1 MAADHERLTSRKA
14 IALLSG
20 GLDSTLAVSLIVQQG
35 IEVIALN
42 FVTPFCRCS
51 KRGCRSE
58 AVKASEK
65 LDVELRVEY
74 LGEEYLAVVRNP
86 RHGYGKNMNPCVDCR
101 ILIFSKA
108 RKVMEE
114 EGASF
119 VFTGEVLGERPM
131 SQRRDSMRIIE
142 KESGLVGR
150 LLRPLSAQLFPPIL
164 AEEEGVVDRSKLL
177 AISGRSR
184 KPQMRLAEAMSV
196 TEYPCPAGGCLLTDP
211 VYARKVRDLVERRE
225 FTMENVELLRIG
237 RHFRLDDS
245 AKLIVGRDQEENGRL
260 ESLAGDGDVILS
272 TFPLPGP
279 VALLRNG
286 SNGSIELSA
295 MICVA
300 HSDVRKENEVPVSWR
315 RVLDGDTGI
324 FRVSA
329 IAANMLEHYRIC

>member
-1 MAADHERLTSRKA
+1 MTDKA

-20 GLDSTLAVSLIVQQG
+20 GLDSTLAVNLMVQQG

-42 FVTPFCRCS
+42 FLTPFCRCS
-51 KRGCRSE
+51 KKGCRSE
-58 AVKASEK
+58 AVKVSEK
-65 LDVELRVEY
+65 VGVELRVEY
-74 LGEEYLAVVRNP
+74 LGEEYLDILRNP
-86 RHGYGKNMNPCVDCR
+86 PHGYGKNMNPCIDCR

-150 LLRPLSAQLFPPIL
+150 LLRPLSAQFFPPIL
-164 AEEEGVVDRSKLL
+164 AEKEGVVDRSKLL
-177 AISGRSR
+177 AIVGRSR
-184 KPQMRLAEAMSV
+184 KPQMRLAEEMGI

-211 VYARKVRDLVERRE
+211 VYAKKVKDLVERSE
-225 FTMENVELLRIG
+225 LTMENVELLRVG
-237 RHFRLDDS
+237 RHFRLKDS
-245 AKLIVGRDQEENGRL
+245 AKLVVGRDQSENARL
-260 ESLAGDGDVILS
+260 ESFARPGDVILS

-286 SNGSIELSA
+286 ENGSIDLSA
-295 MICVA
+295 MICAA
-300 HSDVRKENEVPVSWR
+300 HSDCRNEKEIPVSWR
-315 RVLDGDTGI
+315 RAPDGGSGVLRVPPIPGD
-324 FRVSA
+324 
-329 IAANMLEHYRIC
+329 MLELYRIC